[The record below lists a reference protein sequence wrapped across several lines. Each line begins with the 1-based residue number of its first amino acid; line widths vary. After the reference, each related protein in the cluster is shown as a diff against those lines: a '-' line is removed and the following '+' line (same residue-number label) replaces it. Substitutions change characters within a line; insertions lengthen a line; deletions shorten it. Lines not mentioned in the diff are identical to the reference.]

1 MDSKQDSKAGKL
13 LKTQALFRSW
23 HSTTELLPLSSRLKY
38 SKNRLLARMPTGFAD
53 FDAEFEPPAVKLRS
67 ADVSRFQ
74 GVGPQLSL
82 AP

>member
-1 MDSKQDSKAGKL
+1 
-13 LKTQALFRSW
+13 
-23 HSTTELLPLSSRLKY
+23 
-38 SKNRLLARMPTGFAD
+38 MPTGFAD